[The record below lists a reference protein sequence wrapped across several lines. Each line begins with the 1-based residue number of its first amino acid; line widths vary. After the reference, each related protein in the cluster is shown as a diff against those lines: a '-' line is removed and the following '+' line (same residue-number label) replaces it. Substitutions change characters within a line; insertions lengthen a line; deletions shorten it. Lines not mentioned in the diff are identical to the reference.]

1 MQIYQQS
8 VKFSIGIQVQT
19 TNGKSKVKELGYFI
33 AKIVDEHMQVYLQ
46 RFNEL
51 YNEKTS
57 IEIEII
63 DDFPLSIKY
72 SRANKFGEVCYCKYG
87 TNNAYQKNANGWD
100 NIECK
105 GNECEYRQKDPP
117 DCKKVAWFKFLIPKV
132 ATDRIWLMKITS
144 KQAINTLNDYFKL
157 KKQQGQS
164 IKGKYIL
171 FLKKVENSKN
181 GKTFNNTIVD
191 IMENIN
197 FVSNN
202 QNPAQTLPTANNQ
215 NVNNNAPNME
225 MTKSTEEVKAQN
237 KLQEKKQYKEQT
249 QKQSGAQ
256 VKEQQKKNKSK
267 AKRESTNKIEKIT
280 IEENPNVDKCY
291 YFTNHHTEQFKKD
304 GVLKEYFIGEFYDMT
319 DKQVNFIVKPELV
332 DIILECGIGSVF
344 EAEIQ
349 EFKGK
354 KILTDVKFV
363 QNNEKNIAA

>member
-1 MQIYQQS
+1 MQ
-8 VKFSIGIQVQT
+8 VPIG
-19 TNGKSKVKELGYFI
+19 NGKFRAKELGYFI
-33 AKIVDEHMQVYLQ
+33 AKILDEHMEVYLQ

-51 YNEKTS
+51 YKEKTS
-57 IEIEII
+57 IDIEII

-72 SRANKFGEVCYCKYG
+72 SRANKSGEVCYCKYG
-87 TNNAYQKNANGWD
+87 TNEAYKKTSNGWES
-100 NIECK
+100 IKCE
-105 GNECEYRQKDPP
+105 GAECEYRQDDHP
-117 DCKKVAWFKFLIPKV
+117 DCKKVAWFKFLIPKI

-157 KKQQGQS
+157 RKQQGQS

-171 FLKKVENSKN
+171 FLKKVENSKD

-191 IMENIN
+191 IMEDIN

-202 QNPAQTLPTANNQ
+202 QIPAQTEHTQTLPTANNQ
-215 NVNNNAPNME
+215 NVNNTVPNTE
-225 MTKSTEEVKAQN
+225 KEKS
-237 KLQEKKQYKEQT
+237 KEQT
-249 QKQSGAQ
+249 KPQNKVQS
-256 VKEQQKKNKSK
+256 KEQTESKVTEQAKETSKKKDTTKENKQKSK
-267 AKRESTNKIEKIT
+267 KETTKKIEKIAV
-280 IEENPNVDKCY
+280 EENPDVDKCY

-332 DIILECGIGSVF
+332 DVILECGIGSVF
-344 EAEIQ
+344 EAEVQ

-354 KILTDVKFV
+354 KILTDIKFV